1 MRYLPRN
8 GHTKSFC
15 PKRGKLG
22 KEKEE
27 MKGDVAVV
35 EEGYESSEV
44 LVVSTTESNRN
55 WILD

>member
-1 MRYLPRN
+1 MPRN

-35 EEGYESSEV
+35 EEGYKSSEV